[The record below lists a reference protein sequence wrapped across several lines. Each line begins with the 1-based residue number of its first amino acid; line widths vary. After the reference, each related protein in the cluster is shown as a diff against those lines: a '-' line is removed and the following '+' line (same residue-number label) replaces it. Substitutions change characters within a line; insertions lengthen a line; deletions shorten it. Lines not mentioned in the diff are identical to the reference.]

1 MSVGRLTGEHHGP
14 EFSVALVSFEKTP
27 TDYGPNKK
35 RQLLGENCKIAI
47 TRQACDLTKTAK
59 KKTALFTETADNAK
73 NEKTQTAS
81 RQKT

>member
-1 MSVGRLTGEHHGP
+1 MSVGRLTVEHHGL
-14 EFSVALVSFEKTP
+14 EFSVSLVSFEKTP
-27 TDYGPNKK
+27 TDYELNQK

-47 TRQACDLTKTAK
+47 TQQARDLAKTAK